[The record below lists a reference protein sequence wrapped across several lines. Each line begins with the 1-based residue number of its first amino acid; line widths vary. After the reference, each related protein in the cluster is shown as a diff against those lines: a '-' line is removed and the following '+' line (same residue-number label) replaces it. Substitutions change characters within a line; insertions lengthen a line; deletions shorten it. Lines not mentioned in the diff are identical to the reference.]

1 METPPVQRIPLIT
14 YLTLILLTSGIG
26 SVFAADK
33 LKFGMLRVP
42 NASYIG
48 IERGFFAEQNL
59 DIEVVYF
66 RSGAELVPS
75 LATGQIDIAATT
87 AGAALYNSIAQG
99 VKVKIVADYQ
109 SLRPDEPSGSTNWI
123 VVRKA
128 LIDSGTF
135 KTPADAKGKA
145 IAITARG
152 QITHFFAGRFLENAG
167 LTEKD
172 ARLVTMSYPD
182 MLAAFKGGSIDV
194 AMWIDPFMTI
204 GEQNGFSKR
213 FMSVAEIM
221 PDLTVGVVMYGERL
235 TEKDRKM
242 GERFMAGFHKAN
254 RWLRA
259 NINDPSGRKD
269 IAKIYQKYIPVE
281 DASAYERVAI
291 GVGRDSLTPN
301 VDGPN
306 GLRVQRDWYAKQGLI
321 PKLPD
326 LKDAVDPS
334 FAQTLK

>member
-1 METPPVQRIPLIT
+1 MRAATAGRLALALAVSIASTGQAL
-14 YLTLILLTSGIG
+14 G
-26 SVFAADK
+26 ADK

-42 NASYIG
+42 NATFIG
-48 IERGFFAEQNL
+48 IERGFFAEQDL
-59 DIEVVYF
+59 DVEIIYF

-75 LATGQIDIAATT
+75 LATGQIDIGATT

-109 SLRPDEPSGSTNWI
+109 SVRPGEASGNTNWI
-123 VVRKA
+123 VVRKSLA
-128 LIDSGTF
+128 DSGAF

-152 QITHFFAGRFLENAG
+152 QITHFFAGRFLESAG

-172 ARLVTMSYPD
+172 AKMVTMSYPD

-213 FMSVAEIM
+213 FMSVADIM
-221 PDLTVGVVMYGERL
+221 PDVTIGVVMYGERL
-235 TEKDRKM
+235 SEKDRKL
-242 GERFMAGFHKAN
+242 GARFMAGMHKAN
-254 RWLRA
+254 LWLRA
-259 NINDPSGRKD
+259 NINDAAGRKE
-269 IAKIYQKYIPVE
+269 IAKHYQKHIPVE
-281 DASAYERVAI
+281 DASAYERVAL
-291 GVGRDSLTPN
+291 GVGRETLAPN

-321 PKLPD
+321 PKVPD
-326 LKDAVDPS
+326 LKDAVDLS
-334 FAQTLK
+334 FTQALK

>member
-1 METPPVQRIPLIT
+1 MIRLSMIACLALALAATMAGTGNAV
-14 YLTLILLTSGIG
+14 
-26 SVFAADK
+26 AADK

-42 NASYIG
+42 NATFIG
-48 IERGFFAEQNL
+48 IERGFFNEQNL
-59 DIEVVYF
+59 EIEVIYF

-75 LATGQIDIAATT
+75 LSTGQIDIAATT

-109 SLRPDEPSGSTNWI
+109 SVRPDEPSGSTNWI

-128 LIDSGTF
+128 LIDSGAF

-152 QITHFFAGRFLENAG
+152 QITHFFAGRFLESAG

-221 PDLTVGVVMYGERL
+221 PDLTIGVVMFGERL
-235 TEKDRKM
+235 AERDRKT
-242 GERFMAGFHKAN
+242 GERFMAGLHKAN

-259 NINDPSGRKD
+259 NINDPAGRKE
-269 IAKIYQKYIPVE
+269 IAKHYQKHIPVE
-281 DASAYERVAI
+281 DITAYERVAI
-291 GVGRDSLTPN
+291 GVGRESLAPN
-301 VDGPN
+301 VDGTN

-321 PKLPD
+321 PKVPD
-326 LKDAVDPS
+326 LKDAVDLS
-334 FAQTLK
+334 FTQSLN